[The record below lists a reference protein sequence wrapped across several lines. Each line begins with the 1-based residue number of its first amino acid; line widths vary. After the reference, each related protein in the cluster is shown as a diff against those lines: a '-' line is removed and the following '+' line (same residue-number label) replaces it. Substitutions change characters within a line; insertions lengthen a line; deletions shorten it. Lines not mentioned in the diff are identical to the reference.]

1 MARGES
7 CARPRL
13 TSSQSQAHEQ
23 MTQVSAARIA
33 VARAAALILIGLAA
47 YWIFVGP
54 LGLPAG
60 AADFVYVQH
69 RLLI

>member
-1 MARGES
+1 
-7 CARPRL
+7 
-13 TSSQSQAHEQ
+13 

-54 LGLPAG
+54 LGFAG
-60 AADFVYVQH
+60 
-69 RLLI
+69 RSG